1 MVVLFYFS
9 LFMKL
14 NLTFSIKKSEKFAFA
29 TKFYY
34 LYRYITRELQNLN
47 SKNMEIKKT
56 PKANLEGKKGIFF
69 EIGLVVA
76 LGILLCAFNWKAN
89 TKVEEGFVTVAEE
102 PVEEEIIPITQQMM
116 KPPPPPPPAPK
127 LTDLIEIVDQELDI
141 DEELEIEDVEANVE
155 NRTDYSYDYDGT
167 GYDEGDY
174 GEEDIFQVVEDMPT
188 FPGDINK
195 WLGKN
200 VKYPVIAQENNI
212 QGRVTVQFVIER
224 DGSITDVK
232 VLRGVDPSLDKEAVR
247 VVKSMPKWKPGKQRG
262 KPVRVSYTVPI
273 NFRLQ

>member
-1 MVVLFYFS
+1 M
-9 LFMKL
+9 
-14 NLTFSIKKSEKFAFA
+14 
-29 TKFYY
+29 
-34 LYRYITRELQNLN
+34 
-47 SKNMEIKKT
+47 
-56 PKANLEGKKGIFF
+56 
-69 EIGLVVA
+69 
-76 LGILLCAFNWKAN
+76 
-89 TKVEEGFVTVAEE
+89 
-102 PVEEEIIPITQQMM
+102 
-116 KPPPPPPPAPK
+116 
-127 LTDLIEIVDQELDI
+127 DI

>member
-1 MVVLFYFS
+1 
-9 LFMKL
+9 
-14 NLTFSIKKSEKFAFA
+14 
-29 TKFYY
+29 
-34 LYRYITRELQNLN
+34 
-47 SKNMEIKKT
+47 MEIKKT
-56 PKANLEGKKGIFF
+56 PKADLEGKKGIFF
-69 EIGLVVA
+69 EIGLVLA
-76 LGILLCAFNWKAN
+76 LAVLLCAFNWKIN
-89 TKVEEGFVTVAEE
+89 SKVEEGFVTVADE
-102 PVEEEIIPITQQMM
+102 PVDEEIIPITQQMM

-127 LTDLIEIVDQELDI
+127 LTDLIEIVDEELDI
-141 DEELEIEDVEANVE
+141 DEELEIQDAEADVE
-155 NRTDYSYDYDGT
+155 NRTDYSYDYDGA

-174 GEEDIFQVVEDMPT
+174 GEEDVFQVVEDMPT

>member
-1 MVVLFYFS
+1 
-9 LFMKL
+9 
-14 NLTFSIKKSEKFAFA
+14 
-29 TKFYY
+29 
-34 LYRYITRELQNLN
+34 
-47 SKNMEIKKT
+47 MEIKKS
-56 PKANLEGKKGIFF
+56 PKADLEGKKTMFF
-69 EIGLVVA
+69 EIGLVLA
-76 LGILLCAFNWKAN
+76 LGVLLCAFNWKVN
-89 TKVEEGFVTVAEE
+89 STVEEGFVTVAEE

-141 DEELEIEDVEANVE
+141 DEELVIEDVESNTAN
-155 NRTDYSYDYDGT
+155 RDTYSYDYDGA

-174 GEEDIFQVVEDMPT
+174 GEEDVFQVVEDMPT

-212 QGRVTVQFVIER
+212 QGRVTVQFVIEK

-232 VLRGVDPSLDKEAVR
+232 VLRSVDPSLDKEAVR

>member
-1 MVVLFYFS
+1 
-9 LFMKL
+9 
-14 NLTFSIKKSEKFAFA
+14 
-29 TKFYY
+29 
-34 LYRYITRELQNLN
+34 
-47 SKNMEIKKT
+47 MEIKKT
-56 PKANLEGKKGIFF
+56 PKADLEGKKAIFF
-69 EIGLVVA
+69 EIGLVLA
-76 LGILLCAFNWKAN
+76 LAVLLCAFNWKTN
-89 TKVEEGFVTVAEE
+89 SNVEEGFVTVADE
-102 PVEEEIIPITQQMM
+102 PVDEEIIPITQQMM

-141 DEELEIEDVEANVE
+141 DEELEIQDAEADVE
-155 NRTDYSYDYDGT
+155 NRTDYSYDYDGA

-174 GEEDIFQVVEDMPT
+174 GEEDVFQVVEDMPT

-212 QGRVTVQFVIER
+212 QGRVTVQFVIEK

>member
-1 MVVLFYFS
+1 
-9 LFMKL
+9 
-14 NLTFSIKKSEKFAFA
+14 
-29 TKFYY
+29 
-34 LYRYITRELQNLN
+34 
-47 SKNMEIKKT
+47 MEIKKT

>member
-1 MVVLFYFS
+1 
-9 LFMKL
+9 
-14 NLTFSIKKSEKFAFA
+14 
-29 TKFYY
+29 
-34 LYRYITRELQNLN
+34 
-47 SKNMEIKKT
+47 MEIKKS
-56 PKANLEGKKGIFF
+56 PKADLEGKKTMFF
-69 EIGLVVA
+69 EIGLVLA
-76 LGILLCAFNWKAN
+76 LGVLLCAFNWKVN
-89 TKVEEGFVTVAEE
+89 STVEEGFVTVAEE

-127 LTDLIEIVDQELDI
+127 LTDLIEIVDEELDI
-141 DEELEIEDVEANVE
+141 DEELVIEDVESNTAN
-155 NRTDYSYDYDGT
+155 RDTYSYDYDGA

-174 GEEDIFQVVEDMPT
+174 GEEDVFQVVEDMPT

-212 QGRVTVQFVIER
+212 QGRVTVQFVIEK

-232 VLRGVDPSLDKEAVR
+232 VLRSVDPSLDKEAVR